1 MTTMTLDELI
11 QEMRAYN
18 RTVAQDSECD
28 AWQDF
33 VVECFSRYEV
43 GPWDDAVPEVQAA
56 QGFVDYWLDVP
67 KGANYDY
74 DAGTGARQEA
84 AESPTVEAFMV
95 AFEKAGAD
103 FIAESRCRP

>member
-1 MTTMTLDELI
+1 MTIMTLNKLI

-18 RTVAQDSECD
+18 RTVAQDRECD

-43 GPWDDAVPEVQAA
+43 GPWEGLAQDVPAVE
-56 QGFVDYWLDVP
+56 GFVDYWLNVP

-84 AESPTVEAFMV
+84 AESLTVAAFIV
-95 AFEKAGAD
+95 AFEKAGAG
-103 FIAESRCRP
+103 IGAENGCRP